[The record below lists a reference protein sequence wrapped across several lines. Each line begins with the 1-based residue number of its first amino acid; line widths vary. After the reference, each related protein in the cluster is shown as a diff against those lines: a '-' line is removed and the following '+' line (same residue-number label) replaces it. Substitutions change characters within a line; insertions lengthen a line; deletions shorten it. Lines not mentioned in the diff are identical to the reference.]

1 MPTKKTKPTT
11 KKPRAKKSSTK
22 EVKSRPAQ
30 SEGIILD
37 TLNGLL
43 GWVKHHILISLLAVV
58 TIVALGW
65 FGYTTLIKWQFSQAE
80 KEVQN
85 LSSAIIDKLG
95 PPTSTD
101 TLKSCSYKSEK
112 YAYGQVDAAC
122 SVRVLLIY
130 DVKDVSEA
138 INIANMVSATS
149 SKVHAISYHANN
161 KFVENENSGEVYQ
174 ESSVFSEKGF
184 RCSSNVKFNGYIE
197 TGESSKN
204 VSVSISCGKP
214 VKYYRIYPE
223 V

>member
-1 MPTKKTKPTT
+1 MPTKKTKPT

-58 TIVALGW
+58 AIVALGW
-65 FGYTTLIKWQFSQAE
+65 FGYTSLIKWQFSQAE

-122 SVRVLLIY
+122 SVRIY
-130 DVKDVSEA
+130 LTYLTNSSDEA
-138 INIANMVSATS
+138 LALAKKVTDKTRQLYVIEYEQQPNFTEISGSVEMDWSKNNYTYSNFSCTS
-149 SKVHAISYHANN
+149 WTSY
-161 KFVENENSGEVYQ
+161 NE
-174 ESSVFSEKGF
+174 
-184 RCSSNVKFNGYIE
+184 SSNVDGSHN
-197 TGESSKN
+197 T
-204 VSVSISCGKP
+204 SVGISCGKH

>member
-1 MPTKKTKPTT
+1 MPTKKKPT
-11 KKPRAKKSSTK
+11 KKPSLKKKAPKVTS
-22 EVKSRPAQ
+22 PQQ
-30 SEGIILD
+30 SEGKLLD
-37 TLNGLL
+37 AVNNFI
-43 GWVKHHILISLLAVV
+43 GWVRRNPLLFIIFVLIAFASV
-58 TIVALGW
+58 W
-65 FGYTTLIKWQFSQAE
+65 FMYVFYIKSQFKQAE
-80 KEVQN
+80 NEVN
-85 LSSAIIDKLG
+85 TLSSAIITELG
-95 PPTSTD
+95 TPTSVD

-138 INIANMVSATS
+138 INIANMVSATA

>member
-1 MPTKKTKPTT
+1 MPTKKTKPT

-22 EVKSRPAQ
+22 QVKSRPAQ

-95 PPTSTD
+95 PPASTD

-122 SVRVLLIY
+122 NISMSFTYAVSDAEKASAISEKVNNVITSLYLLPN
-130 DVKDVSEA
+130 KPPASFEEGSL
-138 INIANMVSATS
+138 NSATTNSTIEYGYKGFKCWS
-149 SKVHAISYHANN
+149 SVTYDGYKTNPN
-161 KFVENENSGEVYQ
+161 
-174 ESSVFSEKGF
+174 ESS
-184 RCSSNVKFNGYIE
+184 
-197 TGESSKN
+197 
-204 VSVSISCGKP
+204 SVNISIGCGKP